1 MWRDTPSMNAR
12 WRRCSWTERRTPFGS
27 APGLPTAGNVSH
39 PNSTDVIQQGGSAK
53 SSWDAGSRRHPYAG
67 RAAVITVLRS
77 LKAKL
82 EYGGVDQ
89 KNYTSNIKKWINLVA
104 LWLMRSASN
113 QVASAV
119 LVR

>member
-1 MWRDTPSMNAR
+1 M
-12 WRRCSWTERRTPFGS
+12 
-27 APGLPTAGNVSH
+27 
-39 PNSTDVIQQGGSAK
+39 
-53 SSWDAGSRRHPYAG
+53 
-67 RAAVITVLRS
+67 LRS